1 MQPRPRAFRAECF
14 ALSLN
19 GTNVNSPPTG
29 RFFIARKDIMAKAQR
44 HIDTLTPYQTSV
56 TLEQL
61 AREYQLTPESIVQLA
76 SNENPYGMSPK
87 VEEALLS
94 VAGHRYPEPLELREE
109 LARFYNVEPGNI
121 VTGNGSNDILEMI
134 ARVYLGPNTEAIH
147 TQYSYSV
154 YAIATQSV
162 GAKNIV
168 VSSKDYNHDLAALKA
183 AITNDTR
190 VIWLTNPNNP
200 TGTFTPYDDIKKF
213 IAGLSQDII
222 VVLDE
227 AYYEYVPHE
236 LREDSVRWLKEFPN
250 LIIARTFSKA
260 YGLAGIRAGY
270 AIASPQIA
278 ELLDR
283 VRSPFNTNSL
293 ALAAAIAA
301 LRDQAFI
308 QESYEKNLIEKEY
321 LIQNFLELGISW
333 IPAYGN
339 FITIELP
346 NAEETVEQLMQKGII
361 VRSLTGYGLPK
372 HVRVTIGKHEENT
385 KLITA
390 IQRQ

>member
-1 MQPRPRAFRAECF
+1 MKIQ
-14 ALSLN
+14 
-19 GTNVNSPPTG
+19 
-29 RFFIARKDIMAKAQR
+29 D
-44 HIDTLTPYQTSV
+44 HITQLTPYQTSV

-61 AREYQLTPESIVQLA
+61 SRQHHIAPDAIMQLA

-87 VEEALLS
+87 VGEALAN
-94 VAGHRYPEPLELREE
+94 VAGNRYPEPLELREE
-109 LARFYNVEPGNI
+109 LAKFYGVQPSNI

-134 ARVYLGPNTEAIH
+134 ARVYLGPDTEAIH

-154 YAIATQSV
+154 YQIATQSV
-162 GAKNIV
+162 GATNITV
-168 VSSKDYNHDLAALKA
+168 PAKEYSHDLPAIKA
-183 AITNDTR
+183 AITSKTR

-200 TGTFTPYDDIKKF
+200 TGTFTSYEDIKEF
-213 IAGLSQDII
+213 ITSVSQDII

-227 AYYEYVPHE
+227 AYYEYVPRE
-236 LREDSVRWLKEFPN
+236 LRVDTVRWLEEFPN

-270 AIASPQIA
+270 GIAAPHII

-283 VRSPFNTNSL
+283 VRSPFNMNSL

-301 LRDQAFI
+301 LRDQEFI
-308 QESYEKNLIEKEY
+308 QETYEKNLLEKEY
-321 LIQNFLELGISW
+321 LMQHFLELGISW

-346 NAEETVEQLMQKGII
+346 DAEEIVEQLMQKGII
-361 VRSLTGYGLPK
+361 VRSLAGYGLPD
-372 HVRVTIGKHEENT
+372 HIRVTIGKHEENRKLLSVLI
-385 KLITA
+385 KLINHPTGL
-390 IQRQ
+390 